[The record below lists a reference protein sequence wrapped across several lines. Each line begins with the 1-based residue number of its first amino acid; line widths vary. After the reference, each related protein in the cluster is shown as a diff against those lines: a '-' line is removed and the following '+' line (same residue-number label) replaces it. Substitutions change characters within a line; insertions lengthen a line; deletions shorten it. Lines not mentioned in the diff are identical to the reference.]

1 MELSNEAVIA
11 LEHWAK
17 KYHDVFGEAMREAQ
31 RRSVDAK
38 RKREQAFH
46 EAVRKIP
53 GGPPQPTDAELRKM
67 GFTRKQYDQ
76 AFIDVLGA
84 DLYEELRARTPT
96 GIPAK
101 RKKKRSSKEIG

>member
-1 MELSNEAVIA
+1 M
-11 LEHWAK
+11 
-17 KYHDVFGEAMREAQ
+17 Q
-31 RRSVDAK
+31 DAFMK
-38 RKREQAFH
+38 RKMLPEATLKRIEAFR

-67 GFTRKQYDQ
+67 FLTRKQYDQ

-101 RKKKRSSKEIG
+101 RKKTKRKKKGE

>member
-17 KYHDVFGEAMREAQ
+17 KYHDVFGEEMREAQ

-53 GGPPQPTDAELRKM
+53 GGPPQFTDAELL
-67 GFTRKQYDQ
+67 
-76 AFIDVLGA
+76 A
-84 DLYEELRARTPT
+84 
-96 GIPAK
+96 
-101 RKKKRSSKEIG
+101 IGLSREQ